1 MAAPAL
7 ADLLEPARAAV
18 VTSECQNGV
27 LGDPAVFPELAA
39 IARPEMLSNVVRIVE
54 SARTVGAPVV
64 HCLAHRRDDGAGSN
78 TNARLFA
85 AATRSSVRLTPGSPA
100 GALVPELAGDDRD
113 LVSTRLHGIG
123 PMAGTD
129 LDAMLRNLDVRTL
142 VVTGVSVNVAVT
154 NLVMDAVNLGYRVVL
169 PRDAVA
175 GVPRDYADAMI
186 DQTLSLLATIV
197 STADVLAAWAAPG
210 QPDGPSGSVGSSA

>member
-1 MAAPAL
+1 MPAPS
-7 ADLLEPARAAV
+7 LEELCTPPGVAV
-18 VTSECQNGV
+18 VTSECQRGV

-39 IARPEMLSNVVRIVE
+39 HARVAMLPNVVRLVRA
-54 SARTVGAPVV
+54 AREVGVPVV
-64 HCLAHRRDDGAGSN
+64 HALAVRRPDGLGSN

-85 AATRSSVRLTPGSPA
+85 AAARAPVALAPGSDA
-100 GALVPELAGDDRD
+100 AALVDELAGDDRD
-113 LVSTRLHGIG
+113 LVSVRRHGIG

-129 LDAMLRNLDVRTL
+129 LDAVLRNLDVDTL

-175 GVPRDYADAMI
+175 GIPADYAAAVI
-186 DQTLSLLATIV
+186 DQTLALLAH
-197 STADVLAAWAAPG
+197 DHAAPTRSW
-210 QPDGPSGSVGSSA
+210 PSGTGRLILTVRQDG

>member
-7 ADLLEPARAAV
+7 TELLAVPGVAV
-18 VTSECQNGV
+18 VTSECQRGV

-39 IARPEMLSNVVRIVE
+39 HARTTMLPNVVRLVTA
-54 SARTVGAPVV
+54 ARRAGVPVV
-64 HCLAHRRDDGAGSN
+64 HALAVRRPDGLGSN
-78 TNARLFA
+78 DNARLFA
-85 AATRSSVRLTPGSPA
+85 VAARAAVALTPGSA
-100 GALVPELAGDDRD
+100 AAALVDELAGDDGD
-113 LVSTRLHGIG
+113 LVSVRRHGLG

-129 LDAMLRNLDVRTL
+129 LDPVLRNLGVDTL

-175 GVPRDYADAMI
+175 GVPADYADAVV
-186 DQTLSLLATIV
+186 DHTLALLATV
-197 STADVLAAWAAPG
+197 TTTEHVVAAWDG
-210 QPDGPSGSVGSSA
+210 RRGNGRPDVPSGTGR

>member
-7 ADLLEPARAAV
+7 ADLVEPTQVAV
-18 VTSECQNGV
+18 LTSECQQGV
-27 LGDPAVFPELAA
+27 LGDPAIFPELATV
-39 IARPEMLSNVVRIVE
+39 ARQEMLPHVVRLVAA
-54 SARTVGAPVV
+54 ARAAGATVV
-64 HCLAHRRDDGAGSN
+64 HCLAHRRRDGLGSN
-78 TNARLFA
+78 ANARLFA
-85 AATRSSVRLTPGSPA
+85 AASRSPVALLPDSPA
-100 GALVPELAGDDRD
+100 GSLVPELAGDARD

-129 LDAMLRNLDVRTL
+129 LDALLRNAGVRTV

-175 GVPRDYADAMI
+175 GIPRAYADAVI
-186 DQTLSLLATIV
+186 EQTLSLLATV
-197 STADVLAAWAAPG
+197 TRTDDVLAAW
-210 QPDGPSGSVGSSA
+210 SGHASS